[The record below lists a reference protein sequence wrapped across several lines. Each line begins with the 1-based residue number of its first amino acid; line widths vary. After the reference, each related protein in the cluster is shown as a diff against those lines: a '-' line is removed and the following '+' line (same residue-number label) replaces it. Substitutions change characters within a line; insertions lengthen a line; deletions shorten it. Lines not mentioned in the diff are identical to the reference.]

1 MFPGKKLEARFCE
14 ILDELDDLAGA
25 CEGSAAEALEDLNA
39 ELEDALLLFSEL
51 KPTDEDWREECA
63 GALETILA
71 LAEDYRALAKDVP
84 GIAEAAQSLE
94 AAANTALG
102 GLEQ

>member
-1 MFPGKKLEARFCE
+1 MFPEKKLEARLGE
-14 ILDELDDLAGA
+14 ILDELDGLAGV

-39 ELEDALLLFSEL
+39 ELEDALLLLSEL
-51 KPTDEDWREECA
+51 KPTDDDWREECA
-63 GALETILA
+63 GALETVLA

-84 GIAEAAQSLE
+84 DIVEPIQSLE

-102 GLEQ
+102 ALAP